1 MTFSNSIHLRIVSY
15 FYVEKFFC
23 RLLRLFGRAGK
34 GLVVWRRNDV
44 KKRTTAHNRTF
55 HLGAGQTGVFNH
67 GQFKRVA
74 DEFSIVVGV
83 NSAAHTF
90 KNDEIDV

>member
-1 MTFSNSIHLRIVSY
+1 MPLRIVSY
-15 FYVEKFFC
+15 ISFYTGRKVFVGVF
-23 RLLRLFGRAGK
+23 LRRFGRAGR
-34 GLVVWRRNDV
+34 GLLLVWRRNDGV
-44 KKRTTAHNRTF
+44 ETNDAIEHFTLAQA
-55 HLGAGQTGVFNH
+55 LGQTGVFNH

-90 KNDEIDV
+90 KNDEVDV